1 MERAHPST
9 AFSKALERPSPLVL
23 DGGLATQLEAQGHD
37 LNSALWSAALL
48 RSNPQAIALAHRA
61 FLEAGAECIISASY
75 QASRGGF
82 MSLGLSAADADRLI
96 ASAVEIAI
104 AARDAFLLEHPGTE
118 TAPLVAASIGPYGA
132 VLHDGSEYRGGYG
145 IGREALRDFHEPRL
159 RLLDDCGADVLA
171 CETIPDRDEAE
182 VLAELLE
189 TAKTPAWISFSCR
202 DESSISDGTP
212 IAEMAGRFRDHENVL
227 AVGINCTAPQF
238 VARLIGEVRP
248 AVPGKAIVVY
258 PNSGERYDARDN
270 TWHGTVTP
278 LDCAAAARQWQS
290 AGATIIGGC
299 CRMGPAHI
307 SAMSEAFEL
316 VAQERELH
324 ETPFGT
330 TEPFT

>member
-1 MERAHPST
+1 MKRAHT
-9 AFSKALERPSPLVL
+9 LTVFAKALERRSPLVL

-37 LNSALWSAALL
+37 LGSTLWSAALL

-75 QASRGGF
+75 QASRAGF

-104 AARDAFLLEHPGTE
+104 AARDAFLSERPGTE
-118 TAPLVAASIGPYGA
+118 SAPLVAASIGPYGA
-132 VLHDGSEYRGGYG
+132 VLHDGSEYRGNYS
-145 IGREALRDFHEPRL
+145 IGRKPLREFHEPRL

-171 CETIPDRDEAE
+171 CETIPDRNEAD

-202 DESSISDGTP
+202 DERSISDGTP
-212 IAEMAGRFRDHENVL
+212 IADAAGRFRGHEKVL

-238 VARLIGEVRP
+238 VTRLIGEVRR

-278 LDCAAAARQWQS
+278 LDCAAASREWQA

-307 SAMSEAFEL
+307 TAMRDALRQYSPA
-316 VAQERELH
+316 R
-324 ETPFGT
+324 
-330 TEPFT
+330 

>member
-1 MERAHPST
+1 MKLSYTST
-9 AFSKALERPSPLVL
+9 AFDRALERRSPLVL
-23 DGGLATQLEAQGHD
+23 DGGLATQLEAQGND
-37 LNSALWSAALL
+37 LGSSLWSAALL

-82 MSLGLSAADADRLI
+82 MSLGLSEAEADRLL

-104 AARDAFLLEHPGTE
+104 AARDAFLRERPGTKS
-118 TAPLVAASIGPYGA
+118 APLVAASIGPYGA
-132 VLHDGSEYRGGYG
+132 VLHDGSEYRGDYG
-145 IGREALRDFHEPRL
+145 IGREALHAFHEPRL
-159 RLLDDCGADVLA
+159 RLLDACGADLLA

-202 DESSISDGTP
+202 DDRSINDGTP
-212 IAEMAGRFRDHENVL
+212 IADAAACFCDHENVL

-238 VARLIGEVRP
+238 VTPLIREVRR
-248 AVPGKAIVVY
+248 AVTDKVIVVY

-278 LDCAAAARQWQS
+278 LDCAAAATEWRA

-307 SAMSEAFEL
+307 TAMKNA
-316 VAQERELH
+316 LH
-324 ETPFGT
+324 A
-330 TEPFT
+330 

>member
-1 MERAHPST
+1 MKRAHTLT
-9 AFSKALERPSPLVL
+9 ALGKALERRSPLVL

-37 LNSALWSAALL
+37 LGSSLWSAALL

-75 QASRGGF
+75 QASRDGF

-104 AARDAFLLEHPGTE
+104 AARDAFLRERPGTQS
-118 TAPLVAASIGPYGA
+118 APLVAASIGPYGA
-132 VLHDGSEYRGGYG
+132 VLHDGSEYRGDYG
-145 IGREALRDFHEPRL
+145 IGREALRAFHEPRL
-159 RLLDDCGADVLA
+159 RLLDACGADVLA
-171 CETIPDRDEAE
+171 CETIPDRIEAD

-189 TAKTPAWISFSCR
+189 TVNTPAWISFSCR
-202 DESSISDGTP
+202 DERSISDGTP
-212 IAEMAGRFRDHENVL
+212 IAEVAARFREHDKVL

-238 VARLIGEVRP
+238 ATPLVREIRR

-278 LDCAAAARQWQS
+278 LDCAAAAKEWRE

-299 CRMGPAHI
+299 CRMGPEHI
-307 SAMSEAFEL
+307 AAIRDALRS
-316 VAQERELH
+316 
-324 ETPFGT
+324 
-330 TEPFT
+330 